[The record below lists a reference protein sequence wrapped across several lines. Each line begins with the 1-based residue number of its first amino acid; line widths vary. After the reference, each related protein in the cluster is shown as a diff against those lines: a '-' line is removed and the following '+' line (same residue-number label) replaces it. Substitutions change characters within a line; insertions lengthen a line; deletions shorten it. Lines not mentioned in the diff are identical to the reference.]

1 MATPAGMIAPSEE
14 MALATDQY
22 EVGEQVSLWQDTWR
36 RIRKNRLAVVGMGW
50 IGFLF
55 LVAIV
60 AHFWTPF
67 PVWLQA
73 VGPTYSP
80 PSLLHPFGLDSA
92 GRDILS
98 RTMGGAE
105 IAFEVGVGTSLIVSI
120 VGIMVG
126 LVAGF
131 YRGWIDYLISFVI
144 NIFYGIP
151 DLLVALIFVVLI
163 GRGLQNI
170 VFAISITA
178 WMGMARLVRGQ
189 TLSLREREFVEA
201 ARSTGTRDH
210 RILTRHILPNALGPI
225 IVQATFLVPAAI
237 VFEAFL
243 SFLGLG
249 VKPPTPSW
257 GAMASDG
264 FHSLQIAPHI
274 ALFPCLAL
282 SLTVLAFNWMGDG
295 LRDAIDPRMR
305 K

>member
-1 MATPAGMIAPSEE
+1 MATAPGSIAPIEE
-14 MALATDQY
+14 INVATDQY
-22 EVGEQVSLWQDTWR
+22 EVGEQVSLWQDSWR
-36 RIRKNRLAVVGMGW
+36 RIRKNRLAVVGMAW
-50 IGFLF
+50 IAFLF

-73 VGPTYSP
+73 VGPTYQP
-80 PSLLHPFGLDSA
+80 PSPLHPFGLDSS
-92 GRDILS
+92 GRDVLS

-105 IAFEVGVGTSLIVSI
+105 IAFEVGVGTSVIVSI
-120 VGIMVG
+120 VGITIG

-131 YRGWIDYLISFVI
+131 YKGWVDYLISFLI

-210 RILTRHILPNALGPI
+210 NILLRHILPNALGPI

-264 FHSLQIAPHI
+264 FHALQIAPHI

>member
-1 MATPAGMIAPSEE
+1 MATPAGMVAPSEE
-14 MALATDQY
+14 LDLATDQY

-36 RIRKNRLAVVGMGW
+36 RIRRNRLAVVGVGW
-50 IGFLF
+50 IALLF
-55 LVAIV
+55 VVAIV

-73 VGPTYSP
+73 VGPTYAK

-92 GRDILS
+92 GRDVLS

-105 IAFEVGVGTSLIVSI
+105 IAIEIGVGTSLIVSM
-120 VGIMVG
+120 VGIMIG

-249 VKPPTPSW
+249 VRPPTPSW

-274 ALFPCLAL
+274 AVFPCLAL
-282 SLTVLAFNWMGDG
+282 SLTVLAFNWLGDG